1 MESRQPTSTKKGDD
15 AGPRKRKE
23 EIVNTHTR
31 AATEEGNSLYIY
43 IYMRERE
50 REMEREEKKTTKS
63 NNAIRYSEV
72 YCDMEYEYR
81 YGK

>member
-1 MESRQPTSTKKGDD
+1 
-15 AGPRKRKE
+15 
-23 EIVNTHTR
+23 
-31 AATEEGNSLYIY
+31 
-43 IYMRERE
+43 
-50 REMEREEKKTTKS
+50 MEREEKKTTTTTKS

>member
-1 MESRQPTSTKKGDD
+1 
-15 AGPRKRKE
+15 
-23 EIVNTHTR
+23 
-31 AATEEGNSLYIY
+31 
-43 IYMRERE
+43 MRERE
-50 REMEREEKKTTKS
+50 REMEREEIKTTMS